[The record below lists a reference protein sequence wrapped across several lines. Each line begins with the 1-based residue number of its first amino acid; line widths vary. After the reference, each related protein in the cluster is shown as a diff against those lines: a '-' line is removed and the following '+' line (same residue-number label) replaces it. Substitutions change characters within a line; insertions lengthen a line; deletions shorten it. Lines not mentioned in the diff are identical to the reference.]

1 MKYATIIA
9 MLIAFSARVN
19 ATHVVNA
26 IATNLISAE
35 IQGANGAEIPNN
47 FRENN
52 YLPKLQME
60 LVNNTNQELNLE
72 MEEGFLMEPTEKGY
86 QVLLM
91 TQPLIVKLKPKSKE
105 KQFIYA
111 MCAQLSMSSPSSK
124 IKYKV
129 GKKSS
134 GALFEL
140 AQYIAKNR
148 CQSFAAQ
155 EAVWSLTDNSPILS
169 IHSENLN
176 IQNGLQAFVANLKGV
191 NLEQLKKENAYN
203 NLAQIMAV
211 YNGKQFDRNIVF
223 NTDTAHIISVGYYS
237 QSGELLK
244 PIIEDVLVKDGAHSI
259 RYNPFPLSLTNKRY
273 SVRMIKDGEIFREYY
288 FMQ

>member
-1 MKYATIIA
+1 MKYATTIA
-9 MLIAFSARVN
+9 VLMAFSAGAN

-26 IATNLISAE
+26 IATNLVSAE
-35 IQGANGAEIPNN
+35 IKGANGAEIPNA

-134 GALFEL
+134 GALLEL
-140 AQYIAKNR
+140 AQFIAKNKY
-148 CQSFAAQ
+148 QSFGAQ
-155 EAVWSLTDNSPILS
+155 EAVWSLTDGSPILS

-191 NLEQLKKENAYN
+191 NLEQLKRENAYN

-244 PIIEDVLVKDGAHSI
+244 PIIEDILIKDGAHSV
-259 RYNPFPLSLTNKRY
+259 RYNPFPLSLANKRY
-273 SVRMIKDGEIFREYY
+273 SVRMLKDGEIFREYY

>member
-134 GALFEL
+134 GALLEL

-148 CQSFAAQ
+148 CQYFAAQ

>member
-134 GALFEL
+134 GALLEL